1 MPSSFSANERVENN
15 NEKIT
20 KSNFII
26 TLKNKMINATKNHYY
41 FSVDT
46 LKYLL
51 FETENQQLLIFF
63 VDLIIKVEDSLCL
76 C

>member
-26 TLKNKMINATKNHYY
+26 TLK
-41 FSVDT
+41 
-46 LKYLL
+46 
-51 FETENQQLLIFF
+51 
-63 VDLIIKVEDSLCL
+63 IK
-76 C
+76 